1 MKAVI
6 LLGGAAV
13 AAIGSCAYGL
23 SSTASIPPDLAAC
36 ELHVRTNLPSGVVY
50 RRIDVAREDTPPL
63 SSAAFRQQAGASAS
77 VHGLGEAEDLQNQV
91 DEYWAKSGK
100 LALRT
105 MVLTYRLGGEAQPR
119 KQVCAFRLIEGELAT
134 SPTLM
139 SNATTDTPKALDV
152 LADLQHRRRQSR
164 PKHSC
169 CL

>member
-1 MKAVI
+1 MRLILIVAV
-6 LLGGAAV
+6 LVGLGG
-13 AAIGSCAYGL
+13 GAYAWALEPSDG
-23 SSTASIPPDLAAC
+23 PDLAAC

-63 SSAAFRQQAGASAS
+63 SFAAFRQQAGASAS

>member
-1 MKAVI
+1 MRLILIVAV
-6 LLGGAAV
+6 LVGLGG
-13 AAIGSCAYGL
+13 GAYAWAREPSDG
-23 SSTASIPPDLAAC
+23 PDLAAC

-63 SSAAFRQQAGASAS
+63 SFAAFRQQAGASAS